1 MVFGQLPP
9 LGSLVTLLTRL
20 EAVSSEGRRQAGIR
34 DWHSWCRYSPREL
47 VGNCFLPR
55 DDDFM
60 PSSSGLSYL
69 VEEIGELW
77 NATWFAALTE
87 EIIDAIE
94 QPFGEPEIGIISYW
108 ADSIK
113 RPLPASSDV
122 TVRKTANG
130 MLAQVH
136 DMGSR
141 GAITYSLKVKQI

>member
-1 MVFGQLPP
+1 MVSETGTV
-9 LGSLVTLLTRL
+9 GADTRL
-20 EAVSSEGRRQAGIR
+20 
-34 DWHSWCRYSPREL
+34 
-47 VGNCFLPR
+47 GNSLEIAFLPR

-108 ADSIK
+108 ADGIK